1 MYQQK
6 TKILR
11 GDTGEK
17 AAVALEQEL
26 PKSLEKE
33 KAKSPEKELPKSLEK
48 ELPKNL
54 ERELP
59 KSLGKKIKYF
69 REQRGITQSGLAE
82 ELSVTRQAVSN
93 WEREKTLPDVYM
105 LQKIASFFGRTLD
118 EFMEGTQ
125 EAEAAMPKTPGRL
138 AAATGA
144 SILFYFAAGGMTGHL
159 YVETAVIMV
168 ILWVFCQLFLHLI
181 FRNAVKTG
189 DFSALA
195 GYDSKVEYHANEVK
209 KVLIQMDIHVAVSP
223 FGTVLLFGICAFLDG
238 GPSGIVVGILVFVYC
253 MDFTAAIMLYN
264 YRSLD
269 RTLVKE
275 HDRKTAKAGM
285 VSVFWLVAATFVFL
299 GATLAKFTIAS
310 IENNSGRAAGYL
322 GWMVL
327 FLLAVLPEF
336 FYEQHQAK
344 KKMAET
350 GSYQPGKAFWISTG
364 LALAVTVSMFAKL

>member
-6 TKILR
+6 AKRLR
-11 GDTGEK
+11 EDTGEE
-17 AAVALEQEL
+17 VAGALGKEM

-33 KAKSPEKELPKSLEK
+33 ISKSPEKEMPE
-48 ELPKNL
+48 
-54 ERELP
+54 
-59 KSLGKKIKYF
+59 SLGKKIKYF

-82 ELSVTRQAVSN
+82 EFSVTRQAVSN

-159 YVETAVIMV
+159 YVETAAIMV
-168 ILWVFCQLFLHLI
+168 IIWVFCQLFLHLI
-181 FRNAVKTG
+181 FRNTVKTG

-209 KVLIQMDIHVAVSP
+209 KVLIQMDIHVGVST
-223 FGTVLLFGICAFLDG
+223 FGTVLLLGICAFLDG
-238 GPSGIVVGILVFVYC
+238 GLSGIVVGILMFVYC

-275 HDRKTAKAGM
+275 QDRKTAKAGM
-285 VSVFWLVAATFVFL
+285 VSVFWLVAVTFVFL
-299 GATLAKFTIAS
+299 GATLAKFIIAS
-310 IENNSGRAAGYL
+310 IENNSGRAVGYL

-327 FLLAVLPEF
+327 FLLAVMPEF

-344 KKMAET
+344 KKIAET
-350 GSYQPGKAFWISTG
+350 GSYQPGTAFWISTG
-364 LALAVTVSMFAKL
+364 LALAVTVSMFVKL